1 MSSFPSGKKDSEQGR
16 VINYKLSLIQGL
28 VVGLPFL
35 VLLLA
40 LERSQ
45 NGFDAWHVL
54 LAACGLL
61 FILAGLVL
69 LRQFFERV
77 SDFTSIVRKAAAGQL
92 EVMEN
97 IARTGEL
104 SAAAQAFDQVISQ
117 LKATN
122 EELGRKVKGLSVM
135 REMLHLTEKSADLGT
150 MLSRLLDHTM
160 LLSDAQVGSVFT
172 LDPATGRLRLVARH
186 SPFEELPKDFVF
198 DEDAIIMRRVIK
210 SRQPMLV
217 HDIETDPRICRP
229 NNPSFDSPSFL
240 SLPVI
245 AGERVVGVVNLACKS
260 RQRAFTAD
268 DEQLLGM
275 VVAELGYALEN
286 AHLRDLCRDL
296 SAKAQTVS
304 RDCERLKR
312 SLEKVQEQE
321 QEQEQVAGAS
331 SRNNAKDKNI
341 KAAPEHKLSPV
352 STLTGGVAHEFNN
365 LLMAIGGN
373 VSVMLMKSDSQD
385 KDYSRLKSIEKQVK
399 AGTELTARLLGV
411 ARRGLDAKQALDL
424 NRHIT
429 ELAQTFGQAK
439 SKVSVRL
446 DLDNGL
452 YSVSVEP
459 FQLEQ
464 ALWNLMVNA
473 ADAMSQGGRIDI
485 VTRNVA
491 RTDRPETQNTF
502 LPEKCVS
509 IEIRDTG
516 PGMDPATR
524 ERAFEPFFT
533 TKEPGKGT
541 GLGLASVYEF
551 VKVHQG
557 HVDLWSEQGQGTVVT
572 LYLPAAP
579 PSPPV
584 AVEGAGTVLLVED
597 DPSVR
602 QVAGEM
608 LMTMGYGVLTA
619 SNAAEALGILSANSH
634 PIRYIMLDWNLP
646 DRQGAKTLEQIQ
658 KIRPGIPVLVTTG
671 LNREGLEKGFADQKN
686 ISFIQKPFSLEQLK
700 ISLGSLS

>member
-1 MSSFPSGKKDSEQGR
+1 MSSFSSGKKDSDQGR

-40 LERSQ
+40 LERSK

-77 SDFTSIVRKAAAGQL
+77 SDFTSIVRRAAAGQL

-117 LKATN
+117 LRATN

-135 REMLHLTEKSADLGT
+135 REMLHLTDKSADLET

-186 SPFEELPKDFVF
+186 SPFEELPRDFVF

-240 SLPVI
+240 SLPVM

-260 RQRAFTAD
+260 RQRSFTED

-296 SAKAQTVS
+296 SAKVQTGS

-312 SLEKVQEQE
+312 SLEKA
-321 QEQEQVAGAS
+321 QEQVADVS
-331 SRNNAKDKNI
+331 NRNDAKDNSI
-341 KAAPEHKLSPV
+341 QDAPENKMSPV
-352 STLTGGVAHEFNN
+352 STFTGGVAHEFNN

-373 VSVMLMKSDSQD
+373 VSVMLMKTTPQD

-399 AGTELTARLLGV
+399 AGTELTSRLLGV

-452 YSVSVEP
+452 YRVCVEP

-464 ALWNLMVNA
+464 ALWNLLVNA

-485 VTRNVA
+485 VTRNVGQA
-491 RTDRPETQNTF
+491 NRPGKKTCL

-509 IEIRDTG
+509 IEVRDTG

-551 VKVHQG
+551 VKAHQG
-557 HVDLWSEQGQGTVVT
+557 HVDMWSEQGQGTVVT
-572 LYLPAAP
+572 LYLPAVDALP
-579 PSPPV
+579 QE
-584 AVEGAGTVLLVED
+584 AVEGAGTVLLVENE
-597 DPSVR
+597 PSVR

-608 LMTMGYGVLTA
+608 LTAMGYGVLKA
-619 SNAAEALGILSANSH
+619 SNASNALGILSANSQPVH
-634 PIRYIMLDWNLP
+634 CIVLDWNLS
-646 DRQGAKTLEQIQ
+646 DRQGTETLEQIQ

-671 LNREGLEKGFADQKN
+671 LNREGMNKGIFDQKN

-700 ISLGSLS
+700 AALGGLL